1 MPTKGCLNI
10 GWSVLAFF
18 GLAISLICLLLGR
31 IYSAFLIN
39 TLCNLF
45 YDFAA
50 GVPVSHITAPAGYIG
65 TGGVGM
71 IIAG

>member
-1 MPTKGCLNI
+1 MSKIFEPSNILQSQPKTALISPFIHI

-18 GLAISLICLLLGR
+18 GPVISLICLLLGR

-50 GVPVSHITAPAGYIG
+50 GVPV
-65 TGGVGM
+65 
-71 IIAG
+71 